1 MLGCTSGDKTASV
14 ALTSWEGREKMMG
27 GGQQEAGSLLSSVG
41 VGPCG
46 SQNLP
51 LGQVQRGALPVYGG
65 GQEARTL
72 PGGSVLQEAE
82 RVGLSLL
89 GIAGGVGD

>member
-1 MLGCTSGDKTASV
+1 M
-14 ALTSWEGREKMMG
+14 
-27 GGQQEAGSLLSSVG
+27 SSVG

-72 PGGSVLQEAE
+72 PGGSALQEAE

-89 GIAGGVGD
+89 GVAGGVTDKWTSGGGSMPALFGWFKPSSLEYGLV